1 VDHKEAAMKRTDQS
15 LLLGLGLAG
24 AGVLFLL
31 QNLGFLGPLANAFWA
46 LAFGAGGV
54 GFLAALARNRTHW
67 WAAIPGCALLGIGML
82 IALHELV
89 PPFAEAW
96 GGALFL
102 GMLGMGF
109 WIVYLTSRAC
119 WWAIIPGGALF
130 TLGLIA
136 GLSQTMA
143 GENLGWILFL
153 GLSVTFGLVYLLPS
167 NDGRMK
173 WALYPAAALL
183 VMAVLVMAAMGQVVN
198 LLWPAALILTGIYL
212 MYRTLR
218 PRHI

>member
-1 VDHKEAAMKRTDQS
+1 
-15 LLLGLGLAG
+15 
-24 AGVLFLL
+24 
-31 QNLGFLGPLANAFWA
+31 
-46 LAFGAGGV
+46 
-54 GFLAALARNRTHW
+54 
-67 WAAIPGCALLGIGML
+67 ML
-82 IALHELV
+82 IALHEFV
-89 PPFAEAW
+89 PGFAGAR

-102 GMLGMGF
+102 GMLGLGF
-109 WIVYLTSRAC
+109 WVVYLACRAR

-136 GLSQTMA
+136 GLSETVA
-143 GENLGWILFL
+143 GEDLGWIFFL
-153 GLSVTFGLVYLLPS
+153 GLSATFGLVYLLPT

-183 VMAVLVMAAMGQVVN
+183 AMAVLVMAAMGQAVN
-198 LLWPAALILTGIYL
+198 LLWPAVLILTGIYL